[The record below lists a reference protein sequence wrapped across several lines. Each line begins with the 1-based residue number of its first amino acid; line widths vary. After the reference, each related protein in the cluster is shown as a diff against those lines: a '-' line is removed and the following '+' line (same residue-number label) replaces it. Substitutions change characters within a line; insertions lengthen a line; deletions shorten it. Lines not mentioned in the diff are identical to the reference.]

1 MLFKL
6 TKESEVLLQERV
18 RTSRIIGS
26 DKTLV
31 LHGGGNTSVKG
42 EIIDHTG
49 KRVKALFVKGSGSD
63 LATIDENGFTALRLD
78 DLLRASSI
86 EQMTDL
92 EMTEYFKD
100 SMVAPDQPSPSV
112 ETFLH
117 AFVPFEFVDHSH
129 ADYILAITN
138 TDLTNDN
145 ILDILGRDILI
156 MDYVPPGFPLAKEFM
171 KLANNYNLSE
181 YKGVVLRKHGL
192 ITWGKT
198 AQESLDRHLEI
209 VNRAKDEI
217 NKRFNGMGK
226 LELEK
231 DKIDNI
237 ITNLPK
243 IRGKL
248 SSKKRKI
255 LNVDL
260 KPEIIWFSTLP
271 EAEEF
276 QSLGPA
282 TPDMIIRTKFEYVYA
297 NSIEELP
304 EKIEK
309 YAARYEEDYKEFIN
323 GKYPMHDPYP
333 NVIIIKGLGMITSS
347 TNKKEAKIVSE
358 LMEHSIYVN
367 LAAKSFG
374 KNKFI
379 SKKEGF
385 EMEYWSLEE
394 AKFSKIRRQE
404 FEGYVGVVTGAAS
417 GIGKSTFIKF
427 YENGIIPVGLDLDLK
442 ILDLSKSLGNYSM
455 GIVCDITKE
464 NEVTEAF
471 NRIVLEYGGLD
482 IVFNNAGYLHPAKI
496 EEITLDDLMKHI
508 NVNSIGTFLITREAF
523 KIMKAQNIGGNFV
536 FNITKNLTNPGA
548 GMLSYGS
555 SKAFAAQVA
564 KYVMIEGGPYKIRSN
579 IINPDKIFKD
589 SKIWEGGVLEN
600 RAKTKGM
607 TVEEYKKSNLLKI
620 EVLPEHVAN
629 VVIALIKDD
638 TFGATT
644 GAMIPVDGG
653 II

>member
-6 TKESEVLLQERV
+6 TEETKLLLQERV

-42 EIIDHTG
+42 EVIDHTG
-49 KRVKALFVKGSGSD
+49 KNVKALFVKGSGSD

-78 DLLRASSI
+78 DLLRASTI
-86 EQMTDL
+86 DQMTDL
-92 EMTEYFKD
+92 EMTEYFRD
-100 SMVAPDQPSPSV
+100 SMISPEQPSPSV

-117 AFVPFEFVDHSH
+117 AFVPFEYVDHSH

-138 TDLTNDN
+138 TTLNNDR
-145 ILDILGRDILI
+145 ISEILGKDVLIL
-156 MDYVPPGFPLAKEFM
+156 DYVPPGFPLAKEFM
-171 KLANNYNLSE
+171 KLAKNYNLSD
-181 YKGVVLRKHGL
+181 YKGVVLRNHGL

-209 VNRAKDEI
+209 VNRARNEI
-217 NKRFNGMGK
+217 NKRFKGMGK
-226 LELEK
+226 LELSGSQIEDLIK
-231 DKIDNI
+231 
-237 ITNLPK
+237 NLPT

-248 SSKKRKI
+248 SANRRKI
-255 LNVDL
+255 LNVNL
-260 KPEIIWFSTLP
+260 NPEIIWFSTLP

-297 NSIEELP
+297 HSIEEVP
-304 EKIEK
+304 EKIER
-309 YAARYEEDYKEFIN
+309 YASKYEEDYKEFIN

-347 TNKKEAKIVSE
+347 NSKKEARIISE

-367 LAAKSFG
+367 LAAKSVA

-379 SKKEGF
+379 TKKEAF

-394 AKFSKIRRQE
+394 AKFKKARKPE
-404 FEGYVGVVTGAAS
+404 FEGYVGLVTGAAS

-427 YENGIIPVGLDLDLK
+427 HENGITPIGIDIDPR
-442 ILDLSKSLGNYSM
+442 IADLSKEIGSHSM

-464 NEVTEAF
+464 KEVMNAY
-471 NRIVLEYGGLD
+471 NRIVLEYGGID
-482 IVFNNAGYLHPAKI
+482 VVFNNAGYLHPAKI
-496 EEITLDDLMKHI
+496 EEITIDDLMKHI
-508 NVNSIGTFLITREAF
+508 NVNSVGTFLITREAF
-523 KIMKAQNIGGNFV
+523 KIMKKQNIGGNFI

-564 KYVMIEGGPYKIRSN
+564 KYVMIEGGPFKIRSN

-607 TVEEYKKSNLLKI
+607 TVEEYKRSNLLRI

-629 VVIALIKDD
+629 VVIALLRED

-653 II
+653 LI